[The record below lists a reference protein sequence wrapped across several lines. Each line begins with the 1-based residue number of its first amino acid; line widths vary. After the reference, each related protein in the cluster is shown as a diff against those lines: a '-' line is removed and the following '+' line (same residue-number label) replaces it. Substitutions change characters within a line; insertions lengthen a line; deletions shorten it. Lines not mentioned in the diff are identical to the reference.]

1 MPNVINKGVITM
13 DRNLALEVVRVT
25 EAAALSAARLMGRG
39 DKDAAD
45 QAAVTAMRQAFE
57 SMVIRGTVVIGEG
70 ERDEAPMLYIGEKV
84 GCGDSKDPEVDIA
97 VDPLEGT
104 NLCAYGRPNALSV
117 IAMAEK
123 GKLLHAPDIYMA
135 KIAVG
140 PAAKGVIDLNKT
152 PTQNLKAIADAK
164 GVYVE
169 DLTAV
174 ILERDRHL
182 DLINEVRKA
191 GARVHLIS
199 DGDVSAAISTC
210 MEDSGIDV
218 LFGIGGAPEGV
229 LAAAAL
235 RCVGGDMQ
243 ARLVPRNEQE
253 RERCHAMGIQDENQI
268 WHLEE
273 LAQGDVMFAATGVTT
288 GDFLKGVRYFRGGAK
303 THSLVM
309 RSRSGTI
316 RVVETEH
323 HFDRK
328 PQFYNKTF
336 V

>member
-1 MPNVINKGVITM
+1 M

-39 DKDAAD
+39 EKDAAD
-45 QAAVTAMRQAFE
+45 QAAVTAMRNAFE
-57 SMVIRGTVVIGEG
+57 SLSIRGTVVIGEG

-84 GCGDSKDPEVDIA
+84 GIGDKKDPEVDIA

-104 NLCAYGRPNALSV
+104 NLCAYGLPNALSV
-117 IAMAEK
+117 IAISEH
-123 GKLLHAPDIYMA
+123 GKLLHAPDIYMD

-140 PAAKGVIDLNKT
+140 PSARGVINLNKT
-152 PTQNLKAIADAK
+152 PTENLIAIADAK

-169 DLTAV
+169 DLTVV
-174 ILERDRHL
+174 ILERDRHN
-182 DLINEVRKA
+182 DLIAEVRKA
-191 GARVHLIS
+191 GARIHLIS
-199 DGDVSAAISTC
+199 DGDVSAAIATC
-210 MEDSGIDV
+210 LPDSGIDV

-235 RCVGGDMQ
+235 KCVGGDMQ
-243 ARLVPRNEQE
+243 ARLIARNPADK
-253 RERCHAMGIQDENQI
+253 ERCIAMGIEDPDRI
-268 WHLEE
+268 WHMEE
-273 LAQGDVMFAATGVTT
+273 LAKGDVFFAATGVTT
-288 GDFLKGVRYFRGGAK
+288 GDMLKGVRYFKGGAK

-316 RVVETEH
+316 RMIETEH

-328 PQFYNKTF
+328 PQFGF
-336 V
+336 

>member
-1 MPNVINKGVITM
+1 
-13 DRNLALEVVRVT
+13 
-25 EAAALSAARLMGRG
+25 
-39 DKDAAD
+39 
-45 QAAVTAMRQAFE
+45 MRQAFE
-57 SMVIRGTVVIGEG
+57 SVAIRGTVVIGEG

-84 GCGDSKDPEVDIA
+84 GSGDSRDPEVDIA

-117 IAMAEK
+117 IAIAER

-140 PAAKGVIDLNKT
+140 PSAKGVINIDKS
-152 PTQNLKAIADAK
+152 PTDNLKAIADAK

-174 ILERDRHL
+174 ILERDRHS
-182 DLINEVRKA
+182 DLIAEVRKA

-210 MEDSGIDV
+210 IDASGIDV

-235 RCVGGDMQ
+235 RCVGGDIQ
-243 ARLVPRNEQE
+243 TRLVMRNDAE
-253 RERCHAMGIQDENQI
+253 RERCLSMGIKDPDRK
-268 WHLEE
+268 WMLEE
-273 LAQGDVMFAATGVTT
+273 LAQGDVMFAATGVTS
-288 GDFLKGVRYFRGGAK
+288 GDILKGVRYFRGGAR

-316 RVVETEH
+316 RFVETEH

-328 PQFYNKTF
+328 PQFG
-336 V
+336 

>member
-1 MPNVINKGVITM
+1 M

-39 DKDAAD
+39 EKDAAD
-45 QAAVTAMRQAFE
+45 QAAVTAMRNAFE
-57 SMVIRGTVVIGEG
+57 SLSIRGTVVIGEG

-84 GCGDSKDPEVDIA
+84 GIGDANDPEVDIA

-117 IAMAEK
+117 IAMAER

-140 PAAKGVIDLNKT
+140 PTAKGVIDLDRS
-152 PTQNLKAIADAK
+152 PTDNLKAIADAK

-174 ILERDRHL
+174 VLERDRHA
-182 DLINEVRKA
+182 DLINEIRKA

-199 DGDVSAAISTC
+199 DGDVSAAIATC
-210 MEDSGIDV
+210 LPDSGIDV

-235 RCVGGDMQ
+235 KCVGGDMQ
-243 ARLVPRNEQE
+243 ARLIYTKPTDK
-253 RERCHAMGIQDENQI
+253 ERCQSMGITEPGQK
-268 WHLEE
+268 WHMDE
-273 LAQGDVMFAATGVTT
+273 LARGDVVFAATGVTS
-288 GDFLKGVRYFRGGAK
+288 GDMLKGVRYFKGGAK

-316 RVVETEH
+316 RLIETDH

-328 PQFYNKTF
+328 PQFGF
-336 V
+336 

>member
-1 MPNVINKGVITM
+1 M
-13 DRNLALEVVRVT
+13 DRNLALEVIRVT

-39 DKDAAD
+39 EKDAAD
-45 QAAVTAMRQAFE
+45 QAAVTAMRSAFE
-57 SMVIRGTVVIGEG
+57 SVAIRGTVVIGEG

-84 GCGDSKDPEVDIA
+84 GSGDAKDPEVDIA

-117 IAMAEK
+117 IALAEK
-123 GKLLHAPDIYMA
+123 GKLLHAPDLYMS

-140 PAAKGVIDLNKT
+140 SASKGVIDLDKS
-152 PTQNLKAIADAK
+152 PTDNLKAIAAAK

-182 DLINEVRKA
+182 DLIAEVRKA

-210 MEDSGIDV
+210 IDSSGIDV

-235 RCVGGDMQ
+235 KCVGGDMQ
-243 ARLVPRNEQE
+243 ARLIARTPEDIA
-253 RERCHAMGIQDENQI
+253 RCKAMGIEDIEKI
-268 WHLEE
+268 WHMDEM
-273 LAQGDVMFAATGVTT
+273 ARGDVMFAATGVTS
-288 GDFLKGVRYFRGGAK
+288 GDLLKGVRYFRGGAR

-316 RVVETEH
+316 RFIETEH

-328 PQFYNKTF
+328 PQFGS
-336 V
+336 

>member
-1 MPNVINKGVITM
+1 M
-13 DRNLALEVVRVT
+13 DRNLALEIVRVT

-39 DKDAAD
+39 EKEAAD
-45 QAAVTAMRQAFE
+45 QAAVTAMRNAFE
-57 SMVIRGTVVIGEG
+57 SLSIRGTVVIGEG

-84 GCGDSKDPEVDIA
+84 GSGDQNDPQVDIA

-117 IAMAEK
+117 IAMAEH

-140 PAAKGVIDLNKT
+140 PAAKGVIDLDKS
-152 PTQNLKAIADAK
+152 PTDNLKAIADAK
-164 GVYVE
+164 GVYIE

-174 ILERDRHL
+174 ILERDRHA

-199 DGDVSAAISTC
+199 DGDVSAAIATC
-210 MEDSGIDV
+210 LPDSGIDV

-243 ARLVPRNEQE
+243 ARLIFRSDREK
-253 RERCHAMGIQDENQI
+253 ERCLSMGIQNPEQK

-273 LAQGDVMFAATGVTT
+273 LARGDVVFAATGVTS
-288 GDFLKGVRYFRGGAK
+288 GDMLKGVRYFKGGAK

-309 RSRSGTI
+309 RSKSGTI
-316 RVVETEH
+316 RFVETEH

-328 PQFYNKTF
+328 PQFGF
-336 V
+336 

>member
-1 MPNVINKGVITM
+1 M

-39 DKDAAD
+39 EKDAAD
-45 QAAVTAMRQAFE
+45 QAAVTAMRSAFE
-57 SMVIRGTVVIGEG
+57 NIWVRGTVVIGEG
-70 ERDEAPMLYIGEKV
+70 ERDEAPMLFIGEKV
-84 GCGDSKDPEVDIA
+84 GVGESGDPEVDIA

-117 IAMAEK
+117 IAIAEK
-123 GKLLHAPDIYMA
+123 GKLLHAPDVYMS

-140 PAAKGVIDLNKT
+140 PQAKGVIDLDKS

-164 GVYVE
+164 SVYVE
-169 DLTAV
+169 DLTV
-174 ILERDRHL
+174 VVLERDRHK
-182 DLINEVRKA
+182 DLINEIRQA
-191 GARVHLIS
+191 GARVHLIP

-210 MEDSGIDV
+210 LTDSGIDV
-218 LFGIGGAPEGV
+218 LFGMGGAPEGV

-243 ARLVPRNEQE
+243 SRLIFRSDAE
-253 RERCHAMGIQDENQI
+253 RERAKQMGIEDLDQK
-268 WHLEE
+268 WCLEE
-273 LAQGDVMFAATGVTT
+273 LARGDVMFAATGVTS
-288 GDFLKGVRYFRGGAK
+288 GDILKGVRYFKGGAK
-303 THSLVM
+303 TNSLVM

-316 RVVETEH
+316 RTIETEH

-328 PQFYNKTF
+328 PQIGF
-336 V
+336 

>member
-1 MPNVINKGVITM
+1 M
-13 DRNLALEVVRVT
+13 DRNLALEIVRVT

-39 DKDAAD
+39 EKDAAD
-45 QAAVTAMRQAFE
+45 QAAVTAMRHAFE
-57 SMVIRGTVVIGEG
+57 SLSIRGTVVIGEG

-84 GCGDSKDPEVDIA
+84 GMGDIKDPEVDIA

-117 IAMAEK
+117 IAISER
-123 GKLLHAPDIYMA
+123 GQLLHAPDIYMS

-140 PAAKGVIDLNKT
+140 ASSKGVIDLDRS
-152 PTQNLKAIADAK
+152 PTDNLKAIANAK

-174 ILERDRHL
+174 ILERDRHA
-182 DLINEVRKA
+182 DLIAEVRKA

-199 DGDVSAAISTC
+199 DGDVSAAIATC
-210 MEDSGIDV
+210 LDDSGIDV

-235 RCVGGDMQ
+235 KCVGGDMQ
-243 ARLVPRNEQE
+243 ARLVFRSTEE
-253 RERCHAMGIQDENQI
+253 KERCLAMGIKNPEQK

-273 LAQGDVMFAATGVTT
+273 LARGDVVFAATGVTS
-288 GDFLKGVRYFRGGAK
+288 GDMLKGVRYFKGGAK

-309 RSRSGTI
+309 RSKSGTI
-316 RVVETEH
+316 RFVETEH

-328 PQFYNKTF
+328 PQFGF
-336 V
+336 

>member
-1 MPNVINKGVITM
+1 M

-25 EAAALSAARLMGRG
+25 EAAALSASRLMGRG
-39 DKDAAD
+39 EKDAAD
-45 QAAVTAMRQAFE
+45 QAAVTAMRSAFE
-57 SMVIRGTVVIGEG
+57 SVHVRGTVVIGEG
-70 ERDEAPMLYIGEKV
+70 ERDEAPMLYIGERV
-84 GCGDSKDPEVDIA
+84 GSGDASDPEVDIA

-117 IAMAEK
+117 IAMAER
-123 GKLLHAPDIYMA
+123 GKLLHAPDIYMS

-140 PAAKGVIDLNKT
+140 PSAKGVIDLDKS
-152 PTQNLKAIADAK
+152 PRENLMAIAQAK

-174 ILERDRHL
+174 ILERERHEG
-182 DLINEVRKA
+182 LIAEVRKA

-210 MEDSGIDV
+210 IDSSGIDV

-235 RCVGGDMQ
+235 RCVGGDLQ
-243 ARLVPRNEQE
+243 ARLVVRNDQE
-253 RERCHAMGIQDENQI
+253 RERCHHMGIRDVDRV

-273 LAQGDVMFAATGVTT
+273 LASGDVMFAATGVTS
-288 GDFLKGVRYFRGGAK
+288 GDILRGVRYFRGGAK
-303 THSLVM
+303 TNSLVM

-316 RVVETEH
+316 RNIETDH

-328 PQFYNKTF
+328 PQFGN
-336 V
+336 

>member
-1 MPNVINKGVITM
+1 M
-13 DRNLALEVVRVT
+13 DRNLALEIVRVT

-39 DKDAAD
+39 EKDAAD
-45 QAAVTAMRQAFE
+45 QAAVTAMRNAFE
-57 SMVIRGTVVIGEG
+57 GLSIRGTVVIGEG

-84 GCGDSKDPEVDIA
+84 GIGNSQDPEVDIA

-117 IAMAEK
+117 IAIAEK
-123 GKLLHAPDIYMA
+123 GQLLHAPDIYMS

-140 PAAKGVIDLNKT
+140 SAAKGVIDLDRT
-152 PTQNLKAIADAK
+152 PTDNLKAIANAK

-174 ILERDRHL
+174 ILERDRHAN
-182 DLINEVRKA
+182 LIAEVRKA

-199 DGDVSAAISTC
+199 DGDVSAAIATC
-210 MEDSGIDV
+210 LPDSGIDV

-235 RCVGGDMQ
+235 KCVGGDMQ
-243 ARLVPRNEQE
+243 ARLVFRSHEE
-253 RERCHAMGIQDENQI
+253 KERCLSMGIQNPEQK
-268 WHLEE
+268 WHLAE
-273 LAQGDVMFAATGVTT
+273 LARGDVVFAATGVTS
-288 GDFLKGVRYFRGGAK
+288 GDMLKGVRYFKGGAK

-316 RVVETEH
+316 RFIETDH

-328 PQFYNKTF
+328 PQFGF
-336 V
+336 